1 MTPIQL
7 DPNHSKNTLADTTP
21 EQARANTRFAQQSE
35 VDQRNAA
42 RVQEYETQYAAY
54 AAARDARPDATNLI
68 VPSPARTEA
77 VFTDSRGWPYID
89 EANTPVI
96 APHTYVAPVKTQ
108 GGFFTAGASQTTGP
122 NGISAGELLAAKLYG
137 EPLTF
142 GGMKFLRVA

>member
-68 VPSPARTEA
+68 VPSPARAEA
-77 VFTDSRGWPYID
+77 VFTDSRGWPYI
-89 EANTPVI
+89 ETSEKLVI
-96 APHTYVAPVKTQ
+96 TPHTYVPTKTIPQ
-108 GGFFTAGASQTTGP
+108 GWFQAGANTDAKPDVAS
-122 NGISAGELLAAKLYG
+122 LLMGAKLYG
-137 EPLTF
+137 EPIVYS
-142 GGMKFLRVA
+142 GMKFLRVA